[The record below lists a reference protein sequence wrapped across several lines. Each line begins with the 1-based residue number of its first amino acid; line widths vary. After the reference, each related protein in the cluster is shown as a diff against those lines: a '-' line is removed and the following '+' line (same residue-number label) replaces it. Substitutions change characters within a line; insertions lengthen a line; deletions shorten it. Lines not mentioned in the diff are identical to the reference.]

1 MLNLLD
7 CRFHELIIPALC
19 YEGEIRPFLALPVF
33 VSGGALVGVVKL
45 LFVQVTLVDAV
56 AAHVPYDYAFLS
68 LRAVSNSLAE
78 VGGVA

>member
-1 MLNLLD
+1 MVLNRSLGLS
-7 CRFHELIIPALC
+7 CVCPT
-19 YEGEIRPFLALPVF
+19 LPVF

-45 LFVQVTLVDAV
+45 LFVQVALVDAV

-78 VGGVA
+78 EGGVA